1 MLYSVLGKV
10 MDKEMSDRYSF
21 EDVMAY
27 LKHVRVNQMA
37 GTWRITKITRNTAKA
52 ARELGI
58 ELDAPESLQD
68 TLK

>member
-1 MLYSVLGKV
+1 
-10 MDKEMSDRYSF
+10 
-21 EDVMAY
+21 MAY

-52 ARELGI
+52 ARELGM